1 MLDLL
6 VSVLAALRSL
16 LKSERDRTFEIL
28 ALRQQLA
35 IYKRVS
41 KRPKLRAGERI
52 FWVWM
57 SCLGETGEAASS
69 SSRQRP

>member
-6 VSVLAALRSL
+6 VSALAALRSL
-16 LKSERDRTFEIL
+16 VRSRSDQAVEIL

-52 FWVWM
+52 FWVWT
-57 SCLGETGEAASS
+57 SQL
-69 SSRQRP
+69 